1 MKEETLKKIFVA
13 PLIIFLVILVIY
25 PLVYSIYMSLHINA
39 LTHPELG
46 QPFVGLGNYVD
57 LFLSATFR
65 DSALRTIEFVLAT
78 VSISFFLG
86 LGSALIFSRLTRG
99 KTVIRTAFI
108 IPTIVSPI
116 VVALI
121 WRFML
126 HPQLGVINYLLGVM
140 RLPSNTAWLGNTST
154 ALLSLVLIDVWE
166 WTPLMTLIILAG
178 LISAPKAPF
187 EAAKVDGLSKWT
199 VFRKITFP
207 MIKPMMMIAILIR
220 TMDAWKTFDIVFT
233 CTKGGP
239 GITTK
244 IWPFF
249 AYRLGWEHFRMGLTS
264 AFSVIMLFS
273 ITLICMLMLHA
284 VTRGG
289 KVE

>member
-1 MKEETLKKIFVA
+1 MKEKTLKTIFVV
-13 PLIIFLVILVIY
+13 PLIVFLLIFIVY
-25 PLVYSIYMSLHINA
+25 PLGYSIFMSLHINA

-57 LFLSATFR
+57 LFSSPEFW
-65 DSALRTIEFVLAT
+65 DSALKTTEFVLAT

-86 LGSALIFSRLTRG
+86 LGSALVFSRLTRG
-99 KTVIRTAFI
+99 KAVIRTAFV
-108 IPTIVSPI
+108 IPTLVSPI
-116 VVALI
+116 VIALI

-126 HPQLGVINYLLGVM
+126 HSHLGVINYLLGVM

-178 LISAPKAPF
+178 LISAPKTPF

-207 MIKPMMMIAILIR
+207 MIKPMMVIAILIR
-220 TMDAWKTFDIVFT
+220 TMDAWKTFEIVYT

-239 GITTK
+239 GVATK

-264 AFSVIMLFS
+264 AFSVIMLLS
-273 ITLICMLMLHA
+273 ITVICMLILRF
-284 VTRGG
+284 VRKGG
-289 KVE
+289 EVE